1 MYKKV
6 LKNIHSDIRKK
17 EDFLNNLY
25 KNSDKKLHAI
35 HDKLPHFI
43 FSAENPMHPAK
54 FSMSHEEALQF
65 LQDKGYDV
73 ESMKGKYGK
82 EEKSILIHNP
92 PKSTH
97 RHLMEFARN
106 LGQDSAILSD
116 SYSHEMHYLNGPK
129 AGQHHKGQGTL
140 LHNEAP
146 EDFYSTLSDG
156 THFTHGFDFDKRHK
170 DSDFIKDIPGKIKKS
185 EQLIINGTYRLK
197 KAEDGPKHKLAR
209 AGAGTKLV
217 HFSPQEGLEEIH
229 PDHHGV
235 RKIGAEARQGAPK
248 HRMSFYYAEGVE
260 PESIVTSGSRKK
272 YVVDLGDKK
281 LYDIGRDELKLSSK
295 AREKAQKDHDEYAR
309 SKGWTGQ
316 SIVDSETVRNQ
327 YHQAI
332 KDAGY
337 HGIYN
342 SSLNDTM
349 SHAVG
354 MFEPMKPEA
363 EYKIHANDL
372 KQTSAKDHHN
382 LDTHRESAKKYA
394 EENGHNNPDFLH
406 NLSQSFRD

>member
-1 MYKKV
+1 MSYKKV
-6 LKNIHSDIRKK
+6 LKNIYSDIKKK
-17 EDFLNNLY
+17 EQFLDRLC

-54 FSMSHEEALQF
+54 FTMSHEEALQF
-65 LQDKGYDV
+65 LTEKGYNV
-73 ESMKGKYGK
+73 EPMEGKYGK
-82 EEKSILIHNP
+82 EEKSILVHNP
-92 PKSTH
+92 PKSTY

-129 AGQHHKGQGTL
+129 VGQHHKGQGTL
-140 LHNEAP
+140 LHDEAP
-146 EDFYSTLSDG
+146 EDYYSTLSDG

-170 DSDFIKDIPGKIKKS
+170 DSDFIKDIPGKMKKS

-197 KAEDGPKHKLAR
+197 KAESGPKHKLAR
-209 AGAGTKLV
+209 AGAGTKLI
-217 HFSPQEGLEEIH
+217 HYSPKQGLEELH

-235 RKIGAEARQGAPK
+235 RKIGSEAKQGAPT
-248 HRMSFYYAEGVE
+248 HRMTFYYAEGVQ
-260 PESIVTSGSRKK
+260 PESIVTSGSKSK
-272 YVVDLGDKK
+272 YIVELGDKK
-281 LYDIGRDELKLSSK
+281 LYDIAKDPHSLRSK
-295 AREKAQKDHDEYAR
+295 AREKAQNAAQNRQINPGLVRPDEMRDAF
-309 SKGWTGQ
+309 
-316 SIVDSETVRNQ
+316 
-327 YHQAI
+327 HQEI
-332 KDAGY
+332 KDAGF

-342 SSLNDTM
+342 SSLDDTM

-354 MFEPMKPEA
+354 MFEPMKPIA
-363 EYKIHANDL
+363 EHKLHPNDF
-372 KQTSAKDHHN
+372 KETSAKDHHN
-382 LDTHRESAKKYA
+382 LDAHRESAKKYA